1 MKYVCYAALSQRR
14 GARNTFLFIHFLFYK
29 TFSIKC
35 LLLIISVALLISA
48 ERLAEDLN
56 PAVPKMPTES
66 ASEVMAPKVT

>member
-14 GARNTFLFIHFLFYK
+14 GARNTFLLNFYK

-35 LLLIISVALLISA
+35 LLFIISVALLISA

>member
-1 MKYVCYAALSQRR
+1 MFVMLLYLEDEE
-14 GARNTFLFIHFLFYK
+14 LEIHFRWF
-29 TFSIKC
+29 FSIKC
-35 LLLIISVALLISA
+35 RLLIISVALLISA